1 MNHTKME
8 SITAK
13 IISPKTTAK
22 WLEPWKIKT
31 EKKCWI
37 SLYYKNYHLMKKNN
51 LAHSITLQRPQK
63 RFYFLTELC
72 FSTWERS
79 VWVAIDTNLSTTC
92 LRTRWNWTTYRM
104 ANNKHH
110 VPTPLGPPCQFLL
123 STPNLQPW
131 HSWNGPSSLLL
142 TWRTWKKANKA
153 KAQSG
158 RDKRHRLST
167 LL

>member
-1 MNHTKME
+1 MARTLKDKNRKKMLNF
-8 SITAK
+8 
-13 IISPKTTAK
+13 IILQELS
-22 WLEPWKIKT
+22 
-31 EKKCWI
+31 
-37 SLYYKNYHLMKKNN
+37 LMKKNN
-51 LAHSITLQRPQK
+51 LAHSITLQRPHK

-72 FSTWERS
+72 LSTWERS
-79 VWVAIDTNLSTTC
+79 IWAAIDANLSTTC
-92 LRTRWNWTTYRM
+92 LKTRWNWTTYGM

-110 VPTPLGPPCQFLL
+110 VPTPQGPPCQFLL

-142 TWRTWKKANKA
+142 TRRTWKKANKE

-158 RDKRHRLST
+158 RDKQHRLST